1 MQHDEGIALSNGIR
15 LTGREWILVA
25 VFGLAIVIGVP
36 LWANREPFDVPA
48 EARIPSKLSDDYWLY
63 RRYAERAAERG
74 DIVVLGDSVV
84 WGKFAHR
91 DETLSHSLNALGDAA
106 SSTRISGSMAA
117 HPLALEGLVEHFAA
131 AIAGKKV
138 ILHCNPL
145 WYTSETVDL
154 RDPKKTEFNHPRLV
168 PQFDFRMTSLD
179 EDVST
184 RLGSLVLERLPF
196 SQWTTHLQQSHYEQ
210 SDIPG
215 WTLKH
220 PYADPI
226 APALADVVLDDD
238 RIEEQQASWKKRG
251 VQLTDYPWIDPDE
264 SLQWPAFQRTVELLR
279 KRGNAVFVVV
289 GPFNEHLLTDE
300 SRGRYGPVKTKLA
313 AWLTL
318 NGVPHVAPETLPSDL
333 YGDSSHPLPA
343 GYAALAKTLSE
354 TASFQAFK

>member
-1 MQHDEGIALSNGIR
+1 MKHDEGIALSNGIR
-15 LTGREWILVA
+15 LSGREWILVA
-25 VFGLAIVIGVP
+25 VFGLAIVIGAP
-36 LWANREPFDVPA
+36 LWASREPLDVPA

-63 RRYAERAAERG
+63 RRYAERAAKRG

-84 WGKFAHR
+84 GGKFAHR
-91 DETLSHSLNALGDAA
+91 GETLSHSLNALAGGEKYANL
-106 SSTRISGSMAA
+106 GLNGA
-117 HPLALEGLVEHFAA
+117 HPLALAGLVEHFATP
-131 AIAGKKV
+131 IAGMRV
-138 ILHCNPL
+138 VLHCNPL
-145 WYTSETVDL
+145 WYTSDTVDL

-179 EDVST
+179 ADVST
-184 RLGSLVLERLPF
+184 RLGSLVLQRLPF

-215 WTLKH
+215 WTLNN

-251 VQLTDYPWIDPDE
+251 VQLTDYAWIDPDD

-279 KRGNAVFVVV
+279 KRGNAVFVLV
-289 GPFNEHLLTDE
+289 GPFNEHLLTDD
-300 SRGRYGPVKTKLA
+300 SRRRYAPVKAKLA

-318 NGVPHVAPETLPSDL
+318 NGIPHVTPEALSSEL

-343 GYAALAKTLSE
+343 GYAALAKTLWE
-354 TASFQAFK
+354 TASFRSFK